1 MTLTLG
7 AMASPGTPWF
17 SRLQPLSHGLVGAL
31 LVVGVLIALTV
42 LLPSLLIRHVLAPL
56 APGVTFCGSAA
67 EPELALTIDDG
78 PSGVG
83 SDALLDLLLELGVP
97 ATFFLIGSNLRRN
110 PQFARRAVAE
120 GHQLGNHL
128 WVDSLSALLPRREF
142 LRQCD
147 GTERSIRRCAAPLMP
162 RLHWLRPGG
171 GWFHPPLLAWAAA
184 RNYRLVLGSIFPW
197 DTVRPPAWFQRW
209 FILANAHPGGILVL
223 HDTPVL
229 NRQTLATLRQVVP
242 ELKRQG
248 YRFVDLDTLSGPA
261 GPGWSC

>member
-1 MTLTLG
+1 MSSLIVTG
-7 AMASPGTPWF
+7 AAI
-17 SRLQPLSHGLVGAL
+17 L
-31 LVVGVLIALTV
+31 
-42 LLPSLLIRHVLAPL
+42 SLLGLAALIVLWPTLVIRHVIAPL
-56 APGVTFCGSAA
+56 SPGVLFRVQTRQRL
-67 EPELALTIDDG
+67 LALTIDDG

-83 SDALLDLLLELGVP
+83 SDALLDLLGELGVP

-128 WVDSLSALLPRREF
+128 WVDSRSALLPRREF

-147 GTERSIRRCAAPLMP
+147 GTERRIRRCAAPLMP
-162 RLHWLRPGG
+162 ALHWLRPGG

-184 RNYRLVLGSIFPW
+184 LHYRLVLGSIFPW
-197 DTVRPPAWFQRW
+197 DTFQPPAWFLRW

-223 HDTPVL
+223 HDTPEL
-229 NRQTLATLRQVVP
+229 SRQTLATLRQVVP
-242 ELKRQG
+242 ELKQQG

>member
-7 AMASPGTPWF
+7 AMASPGILWF
-17 SRLQPLSHGLVGAL
+17 SRLQPLSHGLVVAL
-31 LVVGVLIALTV
+31 LLVAMLIALTV

-83 SDALLDLLLELGVP
+83 SDALLDLLRELGVP

-128 WVDSLSALLPRREF
+128 WVDSCSALLPRR
-142 LRQCD
+142 
-147 GTERSIRRCAAPLMP
+147 
-162 RLHWLRPGG
+162 
-171 GWFHPPLLAWAAA
+171 
-184 RNYRLVLGSIFPW
+184 
-197 DTVRPPAWFQRW
+197 
-209 FILANAHPGGILVL
+209 
-223 HDTPVL
+223 
-229 NRQTLATLRQVVP
+229 
-242 ELKRQG
+242 
-248 YRFVDLDTLSGPA
+248 
-261 GPGWSC
+261 

>member
-1 MTLTLG
+1 
-7 AMASPGTPWF
+7 MAAG
-17 SRLQPLSHGLVGAL
+17 PLVAL
-31 LVVGVLIALTV
+31 LVVAVLIALTV
-42 LLPSLLIRHVLAPL
+42 LLPSLLIRYVLAPL

-67 EPELALTIDDG
+67 ELELALTIDDG
-78 PSGVG
+78 PSGEG
-83 SDALLDLLLELGVP
+83 SDALLDLLGELGVS

-128 WVDSLSALLPRREF
+128 WVDSRSALLPRREF
-142 LRQCD
+142 QRQCD
-147 GTERSIRRCAAPLMP
+147 GTERRIRRSASPLTP
-162 RLHWLRPGG
+162 PLHWLRPGG

-197 DTVRPPAWFQRW
+197 DTFRPPTWFQRW

-223 HDTPVL
+223 HDTPEL
-229 NRQTLATLRQVVP
+229 NRQTLTTLGQVVP
-242 ELKRQG
+242 ELKQQG
-248 YRFVDLDTLSGPA
+248 YRFVNLDSLSGPA